1 MIVHDRQ
8 SYEEYRNA
16 VLYFIEKFRRFAEL
30 TLAKFKRR
38 I

>member
-1 MIVHDRQ
+1 MFIYDCK
-8 SYEEYRNA
+8 SYENHRDA
-16 VLYFIEKFRRFAEL
+16 ILYFIEKLGRFAEL

>member
-1 MIVHDRQ
+1 MFIQDRQ
-8 SYEEYRNA
+8 SYEEYRDA
-16 VLYFIEKFRRFAEL
+16 VLYFIEKFGKFAEL